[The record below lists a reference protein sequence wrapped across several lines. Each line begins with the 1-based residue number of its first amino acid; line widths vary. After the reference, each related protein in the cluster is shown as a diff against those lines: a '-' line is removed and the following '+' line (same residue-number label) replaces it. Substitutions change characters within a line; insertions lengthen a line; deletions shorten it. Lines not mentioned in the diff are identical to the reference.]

1 MRVSYSASRRPP
13 EFVRGPHRVELAAP
27 TTTARSIGSYLREA
41 RQLTDAQIEQ
51 ILLHQRQLG
60 VRFGEAAV
68 ALDLVTRDD
77 VLWALSRQFDYVY
90 ARADDEL
97 SAELIVAAH
106 PFGAEAEAFREIR
119 SQLLAGAL
127 GAEGSDRRA
136 LAVVSPDRGDGR
148 SYLAA
153 NLAVTLGQLGGR
165 TLLVDADLRVPRL
178 HQLFDIDPVHG
189 GLSDMLTGRAD
200 AGAILRVGRLP
211 GLWLLCAG
219 TVPPNPLELV
229 QRPSFAGLARE
240 LQQKFDHVVF
250 DTPAAT
256 HGADARVVASAC
268 GIALVVGRKGRS
280 RMHDLAKL
288 TNGFGRTL
296 AVAGVVMNEY

>member
-13 EFVRGPHRVELAAP
+13 EFVRGPHRIDLAP
-27 TTTARSIGSYLREA
+27 PSTNARPIGSYLREA
-41 RQLTDAQIEQ
+41 RQLTDAQLEH
-51 ILLHQRQLG
+51 ILVHQRQLG

-97 SAELIVAAH
+97 STELVVAAR
-106 PFGAEAEAFREIR
+106 PFGPEAEAFREIR

-127 GAEGSDRRA
+127 GAEGSERRA
-136 LAVVSPDRGDGR
+136 MAVVSPDRGDGR

-178 HQLFDIDPVHG
+178 HRLFDIDPVHA
-189 GLSDMLTGRAD
+189 GLTDMLTGRTD

-229 QRPSFAGLARE
+229 QRASFAGLMRE
-240 LQQKFDHVVF
+240 LQQKFDHVVL

-256 HGADARVVASAC
+256 HGADARVVAASC
-268 GIALVVGRKGRS
+268 GIALAVGRKGRT
-280 RMHDLAKL
+280 RMKDLAKL
-288 TNGFGRTL
+288 TEAIGQSL
-296 AVAGVVMNEY
+296 SIAGVVMNEH